1 MVARRLSSYDVTSS
15 EHFVKRPSV
24 YIDPESDIF
33 EGLEHLQNLDHE
45 NCVNCLQIWKNTP
58 KAIEGKS
65 LTITVN

>member
-1 MVARRLSSYDVTSS
+1 MVARKLSSYDITSS

-45 NCVNCLQIWKNTP
+45 QCANCLQIWKNSP
-58 KAIEGKS
+58 KNIEG
-65 LTITVN
+65 NHN